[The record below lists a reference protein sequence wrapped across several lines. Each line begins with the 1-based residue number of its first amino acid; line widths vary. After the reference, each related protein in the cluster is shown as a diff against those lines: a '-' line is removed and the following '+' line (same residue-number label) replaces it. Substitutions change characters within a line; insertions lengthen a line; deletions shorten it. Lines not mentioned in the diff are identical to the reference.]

1 MTEVNTP
8 IASSVENRV
17 NQAHAQIDKL
27 LGRLRAM
34 RQKLCPVPVAVQEQ
48 AMVAGKSSPTPLPEK
63 MQDICQQLSN
73 CHDELQEISSILF

>member
-34 RQKLCPVPVAVQEQ
+34 RQKLCPVPIAAQEG
-48 AMVAGKSSPTPLPEK
+48 AMVTGGRPPTPLPER
-63 MQDICQQLSN
+63 MQDICQKISN

>member
-27 LGRLRAM
+27 LGRLRSM
-34 RQKLCPVPVAVQEQ
+34 RQKLCPVPVVVQEQ
-48 AMVAGKSSPTPLPEK
+48 AMVTGEIPPPPLPER
-63 MQDICQQLSN
+63 MQDICQKISN